1 MGPPTARQLKS
12 LPAAPPAAPQ
22 KGAVALP
29 RGVCSSSIRLI
40 FRPIFLPPPVTCASS
55 GDADSTLSIIDILA
69 LCLIFQTLAD
79 ILLLHQTKAPAYPSS
94 LQYQQGQTT
103 AVVSPHSFLL
113 ALAVCPGVLGVMP
126 IVVGKGQHKY
136 RQWGRAGGK
145 LAIMARLKT
154 PQMKETNQNCMMMV
168 VTIILDVLG
177 TAVNKSNSSNKIVM
191 MVAIFPMTMIII

>member
-79 ILLLHQTKAPAYPSS
+79 ILVLHQTKAPAYPSS
-94 LQYQQGQTT
+94 LQYQHITDNRCGLSTFLSPGLGS
-103 AVVSPHSFLL
+103 VSRS
-113 ALAVCPGVLGVMP
+113 A
-126 IVVGKGQHKY
+126 
-136 RQWGRAGGK
+136 WGDAHRCG
-145 LAIMARLKT
+145 
-154 PQMKETNQNCMMMV
+154 E
-168 VTIILDVLG
+168 G
-177 TAVNKSNSSNKIVM
+177 TAQIPPVREGRRKTGNYGQAQNPTDEGNKPKLYDDGSDHYLGCFRHSC
-191 MVAIFPMTMIII
+191 